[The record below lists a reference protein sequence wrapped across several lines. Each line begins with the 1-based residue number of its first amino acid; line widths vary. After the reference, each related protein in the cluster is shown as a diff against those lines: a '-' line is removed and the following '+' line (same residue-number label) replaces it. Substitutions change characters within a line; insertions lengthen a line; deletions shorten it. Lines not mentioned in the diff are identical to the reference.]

1 MIGSD
6 WEWEYYSESDDDEH
20 RSLYVYAEDW
30 QLCKKQAFKMCRLFA
45 TGSLLDCV
53 EKANDKIKDWK
64 YIQMW

>member
-30 QLCKKQAFKMCRLFA
+30 QLCKKQAFKRCVNNGAVRHHAFLQQA
-45 TGSLLDCV
+45 TFWIVSKGL
-53 EKANDKIKDWK
+53 
-64 YIQMW
+64 